1 MGKALQADCAGGQE
15 NRAVTA
21 DKRDEKCQ
29 LRICAQ
35 LCGTGTSLLWAS
47 VSIVKFGFLDLKG
60 PKSQAMLSLMKSALG
75 LILGVSI
82 LAMAVVVGGCDNGG
96 ADDDGKP
103 VPTIGGS
110 ANNAGSGT
118 VIPGAGTSTGGTSGD
133 VGEGVPL
140 DPMNGWVDG
149 ASNALMIQGAM
160 FPFGDPTSLMGSA
173 PMDFSM
179 SGAEACFSGTAA
191 KVDMAS
197 TACKTMTFTPPAKDC
212 YGEYWG
218 AAIGLNLNQQ
228 IDMTTMKGGDPMPF
242 NASSLKGFAFEIA
255 GTMVPAQTALRF
267 KVEDASGEFCNP
279 ATKPVKAGPNSFMFE
294 DLIKECWK
302 PTATAAN
309 ASTAK
314 AGVIKI
320 AWQVV
325 TNDKSTV
332 PFNFCVSKV
341 RALQ

>member
-1 MGKALQADCAGGQE
+1 
-15 NRAVTA
+15 
-21 DKRDEKCQ
+21 
-29 LRICAQ
+29 
-35 LCGTGTSLLWAS
+35 
-47 VSIVKFGFLDLKG
+47 
-60 PKSQAMLSLMKSALG
+60 
-75 LILGVSI
+75 
-82 LAMAVVVGGCDNGG
+82 
-96 ADDDGKP
+96 
-103 VPTIGGS
+103 
-110 ANNAGSGT
+110 
-118 VIPGAGTSTGGTSGD
+118 
-133 VGEGVPL
+133 
-140 DPMNGWVDG
+140 
-149 ASNALMIQGAM
+149 
-160 FPFGDPTSLMGSA
+160 LMGSM
-173 PMDFSM
+173 PVDFSM
-179 SGAEACFSGTAA
+179 SGTEACFSGTAA
-191 KVDMAS
+191 KVDMTS
-197 TACKTMTFTPPAKDC
+197 TACTTKMFTPPAKDC

-242 NASSLKGFAFEIA
+242 NASALKGFAFEIA
-255 GTMVPAQTALRF
+255 GTMVPAPTALRF

-325 TNDKSTV
+325 TNDKGTV